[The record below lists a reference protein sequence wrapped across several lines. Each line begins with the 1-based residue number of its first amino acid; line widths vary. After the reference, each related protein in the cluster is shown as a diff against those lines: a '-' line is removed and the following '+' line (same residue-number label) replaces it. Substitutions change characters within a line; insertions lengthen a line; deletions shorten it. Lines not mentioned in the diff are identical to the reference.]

1 MKTKKTFMVLAL
13 ALASAL
19 MLPAARASEHD
30 QATKLTFNQSVQIPG
45 RVLPAGTYWFVLAD
59 TDDARNVVQVFN
71 SDRTMLYA
79 TVFTVD
85 ARRSDTVIGDTAIT
99 FAARGAM
106 QPEAMVLWFYPGRN
120 SGHEFLYPDADQK
133 ELAQV
138 KRHTVIAAT
147 TSRPKTNNTSSR
159 KATRSVLL
167 RLPPSAPA
175 GGVTPTPPASVSPDF
190 FVPTS
195 YPPLLGRV
203 AHTIV
208 PHVTPAKYIFA
219 HSG

>member
-1 MKTKKTFMVLAL
+1 MLSFFIFGGNNAATNAVYHSEEKVMKTKKTFITLAL
-13 ALASAL
+13 ALASTF
-19 MLPAARASEHD
+19 MLPAARASDYD

-99 FAARGAM
+99 FATRGAM

-138 KRHTVIAAT
+138 KRHTVIATT
-147 TSRPKTNNTSSR
+147 TS
-159 KATRSVLL
+159 
-167 RLPPSAPA
+167 
-175 GGVTPTPPASVSPDF
+175 
-190 FVPTS
+190 
-195 YPPLLGRV
+195 
-203 AHTIV
+203 
-208 PHVTPAKYIFA
+208 PAKDKQHVVA
-219 HSG
+219 QGD